1 MKTRR
6 GGARFELSRGSR
18 TAGALAALLGAAL
31 GPVAMSVPA
40 QAANDCQHF
49 THKHYHF
56 PYAHYDTHR
65 YDGSHWHYDQYHYHH
80 YYNETHTTPYEKRC

>member
-1 MKTRR
+1 MLASMRLRR
-6 GGARFELSRGSR
+6 HAAS
-18 TAGALAALLGAAL
+18 AAALAGLIAA
-31 GPVAMSVPA
+31 PVFMSDEPA
-40 QAANDCQHF
+40 QAADRSQHF

-80 YYNETHTTPYEKRC
+80 YYNVTHTTPYEKRC